1 MEGRS
6 PTTNINLL
14 DDYDDDDDNLK
25 RPVDNGKMD

>member
-14 DDYDDDDDNLK
+14 DDDDDDDLK
-25 RPVDNGKMD
+25 SPVENGKMD